1 MRLQD
6 WILAIDIQG
15 SPRERFVGAWLDYS
29 KEATLSN
36 SDWKVD
42 AFRMVMSCGGAKGKI
57 GGPLTESV
65 SGDNRPLEERAS

>member
-1 MRLQD
+1 MM
-6 WILAIDIQG
+6 ATDIQE

-42 AFRMVMSCGGAKGKI
+42 AFRMLISCDGKKGTT
-57 GGPLTESV
+57 GV
-65 SGDNRPLEERAS
+65 R

>member
-1 MRLQD
+1 MMVT
-6 WILAIDIQG
+6 DIQE

-57 GGPLTESV
+57 GGPLTASV
-65 SGDNRPLEERAS
+65 SEVNRSLEARAN

>member
-1 MRLQD
+1 MV
-6 WILAIDIQG
+6 AIDIRG
-15 SPRERFVGAWLDYS
+15 KPRERFVGAWLDYS

-57 GGPLTESV
+57 GGPLTASV
-65 SGDNRPLEERAS
+65 SEVNR